1 MTVRHFAV
9 SLVAAVV
16 LNAGAAYADSFEDG
30 LAAAKRGDIATAL
43 SLWRPLADKGHADA
57 QSNLGAMYYNGQG
70 VAKDYV
76 RALMWWNVAAA
87 RGYADAARNR
97 DTFSKRM
104 TPQQIAQA
112 REMAQR
118 CVASKYKQCE

>member
-30 LAAAKRGDIATAL
+30 LAAAKREDIATAL
-43 SLWRPLADKGHADA
+43 
-57 QSNLGAMYYNGQG
+57 
-70 VAKDYV
+70 
-76 RALMWWNVAAA
+76 LMWWNVAAA